1 MSVSGNQFFTNVVN
15 AVGQSTNLNT
25 SSVDV
30 VNLNALVAP
39 NNSLKSLA
47 VLATPLADNGD
58 TVALTA
64 NTVQAI
70 LFTGNVAAK
79 TLTLP
84 SAIAGIRVLISFG
97 AVTLNAANALTIDVA
112 TSSGDVF
119 AQGTTVP
126 SGTTPFFVAVAADGT
141 DNRVVY
147 TPAATNAILGPGSV
161 LNLTCTTNGQWNFSV
176 EHVPLGTG
184 LAGAF
189 VFSTAA

>member
-1 MSVSGNQFFTNVVN
+1 MSVAGNQYFTNVVN
-15 AVGQSTNLNT
+15 AAGQATDLNA

-30 VNLNALVAP
+30 VNLNAIVAP

-47 VLATPLADNGD
+47 IQSTPLADDGS
-58 TVALTA
+58 TVTLTA
-64 NTVQAI
+64 NTVQAT
-70 LFTGNVAAK
+70 LFAGNANDQV
-79 TLTLP
+79 LILP
-84 SAIAGIRVLISFG
+84 SAIAGTRVLISIG
-97 AVTLNAANALTIDVA
+97 VATLGAANTLTIDVA

-119 AQGTTVP
+119 APGTTIPNGV
-126 SGTTPFFVAVAADGT
+126 TPFFVAVADAGT

-161 LNLTCTTNGQWNFSV
+161 LNFTCTTNGQWNLSV

-189 VFSTAA
+189 VFSTA